1 MSILNKEDVIMTTKV
16 DSLRGLTG
24 VESARK
30 VGNNT
35 FEVVYEDGTRAIR
48 LHRTNVVIFRP
59 DGKFV
64 INSDGWLTRT
74 TKDRINKYC
83 RTISVWQEK
92 GEWYVGKVFDEK
104 FKIISEFPIHY
115 YDHMRFYS
123 DGAYDGSA
131 TP

>member
-48 LHRTNVVIFRP
+48 LHKTDVVTFRP
-59 DGKFV
+59 DGKFS
-64 INSDGWLTRT
+64 INSGGHLTRT
-74 TKDRINKYC
+74 TKDRMNKYC
-83 RTISVWQEK
+83 NTIRVWQDK
-92 GEWYVGKVFDEK
+92 GEWYVGKVFREG
-104 FKIISEFPIHY
+104 IISEFPIHY
-115 YDHMRFYS
+115 HDYMTFYS
-123 DGAYDGSA
+123 DGCYDGTA
-131 TP
+131 